1 MGAVCRAVFAGGC
14 HDAPHDGAYAGN
26 RKDSA
31 RDRVGSV
38 TRVAEERS
46 SGAKVMRDGIDDFRQ
61 QIQEPA
67 GRKKRAPGWQMP
79 LELAARFDTA
89 SFTVDAPKRRLQQR
103 PVCRAENET
112 SARVG

>member
-1 MGAVCRAVFAGGC
+1 
-14 HDAPHDGAYAGN
+14 
-26 RKDSA
+26 
-31 RDRVGSV
+31 
-38 TRVAEERS
+38 
-46 SGAKVMRDGIDDFRQ
+46 MRDGIDDFRQ

-103 PVCRAENET
+103 PVCRAGKRNVRARRVNGWVEGAAWLVRRQFADALNGDE
-112 SARVG
+112 SALQQRGDIAIESGRRVKR